1 MDACG
6 WRCRMMERVLNKRSR
21 QTAATDC
28 ATSPRGR
35 TKSAR
40 AARLSPRPAKA
51 HLFLSKSP
59 PASFMSQP
67 ESRPIRLLIVDD
79 HKVVRLGLHTLLSRH
94 AGIEVVGEAGTMA
107 AAVEET
113 ARLQP
118 DVVLMDVRL
127 PDGNGFEACRQIR
140 KSQLET
146 RVLFLTSFA
155 DEEIV
160 LESIDAG
167 GDGYLLKEIDE
178 ENLVRAIRDVAAGKS
193 ILDPAVTRRVLERVK
208 NPDTPSIN
216 KLDSLSP
223 QERSVLALVAEG
235 KTNKEIGVA
244 LGLSDKTVKNY
255 FSNTLDKLQLTRRS
269 QAAAYFV
276 QHSGK

>member
-1 MDACG
+1 M
-6 WRCRMMERVLNKRSR
+6 
-21 QTAATDC
+21 
-28 ATSPRGR
+28 
-35 TKSAR
+35 
-40 AARLSPRPAKA
+40 
-51 HLFLSKSP
+51 SP
-59 PASFMSQP
+59 PDTK
-67 ESRPIRLLIVDD
+67 PIRLLIVDD

-107 AAVEET
+107 SAVQEA
-113 ARLQP
+113 ARLLP

-140 KSQLET
+140 RSQIET

-155 DEEIV
+155 DEEVV

-178 ENLVRAIRDVAAGKS
+178 ENLVRAVRNVAAGQS

-208 NPDTPSIN
+208 NADTSPAKD
-216 KLDSLSP
+216 KLDALSA
-223 QERSVLALVAEG
+223 QERRVLALVAEG
-235 KTNKEIGVA
+235 KTNKEIGLA

-255 FSNTLDKLQLTRRS
+255 LSNMLDKLQLTRRS
-269 QAAAYFV
+269 QAAAFYV

>member
-1 MDACG
+1 M
-6 WRCRMMERVLNKRSR
+6 
-21 QTAATDC
+21 
-28 ATSPRGR
+28 
-35 TKSAR
+35 
-40 AARLSPRPAKA
+40 
-51 HLFLSKSP
+51 
-59 PASFMSQP
+59 
-67 ESRPIRLLIVDD
+67 
-79 HKVVRLGLHTLLSRH
+79 
-94 AGIEVVGEAGTMA
+94 
-107 AAVEET
+107 EET

-127 PDGNGFEACRQIR
+127 PDGNGFEACRRIR

-178 ENLVRAIRDVAAGKS
+178 ENLVHAVRNVAAGQS

-208 NPDTPSIN
+208 NPDTPSTT

-223 QERSVLALVAEG
+223 QERRVLALVAEG

-255 FSNTLDKLQLTRRS
+255 LSNTLDKLQLTRRS

-276 QHSGK
+276 QHSSK

>member
-1 MDACG
+1 MNQPD
-6 WRCRMMERVLNKRSR
+6 
-21 QTAATDC
+21 
-28 ATSPRGR
+28 
-35 TKSAR
+35 
-40 AARLSPRPAKA
+40 
-51 HLFLSKSP
+51 SKS
-59 PASFMSQP
+59 
-67 ESRPIRLLIVDD
+67 IRLLIVDD

-94 AGIEVVGEAGTMA
+94 NGIEVIGEAGTSA
-107 AAVEET
+107 AAVEQT
-113 ARLQP
+113 ACLKP

-140 KSQLET
+140 RAQPDT

-178 ENLVRAIRDVAAGKS
+178 ENLVQAIRNVAAGKS

-208 NPDTPSIN
+208 NTDTHSGTPSTN
-216 KLDSLSP
+216 RLGLVSP
-223 QERSVLALVAEG
+223 QERRVLALVAEG
-235 KTNKEIGVA
+235 KTNKEIGQA

-255 FSNTLDKLQLTRRS
+255 LSNIMEKLQVARRS
-269 QAAAYFV
+269 HAAAYFV
-276 QHSGK
+276 QHSSR

>member
-59 PASFMSQP
+59 PASFMSHP

-178 ENLVRAIRDVAAGKS
+178 ENLVRAVRNVAAGQS

-208 NPDTPSIN
+208 NSDTQN
-216 KLDSLSP
+216 TKDGLDVLSG
-223 QERSVLALVAEG
+223 QERRVLALVAEG
-235 KTNKEIGVA
+235 KTN
-244 LGLSDKTVKNY
+244 
-255 FSNTLDKLQLTRRS
+255 
-269 QAAAYFV
+269 
-276 QHSGK
+276 

>member
-1 MDACG
+1 
-6 WRCRMMERVLNKRSR
+6 VN
-21 QTAATDC
+21 
-28 ATSPRGR
+28 
-35 TKSAR
+35 
-40 AARLSPRPAKA
+40 
-51 HLFLSKSP
+51 
-59 PASFMSQP
+59 QP
-67 ESRPIRLLIVDD
+67 ESNSIRLLIVDD

-94 AGIEVVGEAGTMA
+94 NGIEVVGEAGTSA
-107 AAVEET
+107 AAVEQT
-113 ARLQP
+113 AQLKP

-140 KSQLET
+140 RVQPDT

-178 ENLVRAIRDVAAGKS
+178 ENLVQAIRNVAAGKS

-208 NPDTPSIN
+208 NTDTHLETPSTN
-216 KLDSLSP
+216 RLGSLSP
-223 QERSVLALVAEG
+223 QERRVLALVAEG
-235 KTNKEIGVA
+235 KTNKEIGQA

-255 FSNTLDKLQLTRRS
+255 LSNIMEKLQVARRS
-269 QAAAYFV
+269 HAAAYFV
-276 QHSGK
+276 QHSSK

>member
-1 MDACG
+1 M
-6 WRCRMMERVLNKRSR
+6 N
-21 QTAATDC
+21 
-28 ATSPRGR
+28 
-35 TKSAR
+35 
-40 AARLSPRPAKA
+40 
-51 HLFLSKSP
+51 
-59 PASFMSQP
+59 QP
-67 ESRPIRLLIVDD
+67 ESKSIRLLIVDD

-94 AGIEVVGEAGTMA
+94 NGIEVVGEAGTSA
-107 AAVEET
+107 AAVEQT
-113 ARLQP
+113 AGLKP

-140 KSQLET
+140 RVQPDT

-178 ENLVRAIRDVAAGKS
+178 DNLVQAIRNVAAGKS
-193 ILDPAVTRRVLERVK
+193 ILDPAVTRRVLEHVK
-208 NPDTPSIN
+208 NTDTHLETPSTNRLGSI
-216 KLDSLSP
+216 SP
-223 QERSVLALVAEG
+223 QERRVLELVAEG

-255 FSNTLDKLQLTRRS
+255 LSNIMEKLQVARRS
-269 QAAAYFV
+269 HAAAYFV
-276 QHSGK
+276 QHSSR

>member
-1 MDACG
+1 MDQA
-6 WRCRMMERVLNKRSR
+6 E
-21 QTAATDC
+21 
-28 ATSPRGR
+28 
-35 TKSAR
+35 TK
-40 AARLSPRPAKA
+40 
-51 HLFLSKSP
+51 
-59 PASFMSQP
+59 
-67 ESRPIRLLIVDD
+67 PIRLLIVDD
-79 HKVVRLGLHTLLSRH
+79 HNVVRLGLRTLLSRH
-94 AGIEVVGEAGTMA
+94 AGVEVVGEAGTVA
-107 AAVEET
+107 AAVSEA

-140 KSQLET
+140 RSQLET

-178 ENLVRAIRDVAAGKS
+178 ENLVGAIRNVAAGQS

-208 NPDTPSIN
+208 NPETPSTK
-216 KLDSLSP
+216 KLESLSP
-223 QERSVLALVAEG
+223 QERRVLALVAEG

-255 FSNTLDKLQLTRRS
+255 FSNILDKLQLARRS
-269 QAAAYFV
+269 QAAAFFV
-276 QHSGK
+276 QHSGH